1 MNTIMKKFITLILS
15 ILISSTATEAQ
26 LLKNLGKKAQKAAE
40 RTVER
45 RVEQETSKKTDE
57 ALDNVFEPG
66 KNQKKDSDGKNQ
78 RDAENTPDSEQAN
91 HDGLSSAGSSKTFA
105 AYSKFDFIP
114 GEQIIAV
121 EDFSQDAAGDF
132 PAKWNTDAS
141 GEVVT
146 LDGME
151 GKWLALTA
159 SGALTPDF
167 ISSLPDNFTLEFDL
181 AVSPTYSF
189 YDQPLLVSMAS
200 LRDANNFTA
209 WARFGSNKHTGVIIS
224 LHPQDAGSK
233 PLGQTAYELWNAG
246 KKTMENKANQ
256 LQAFNITDKNVVK
269 VSMWRQNQRLRVYL
283 DETKI
288 WDLPRAFD
296 SGTNYNSLVFSR
308 HSAKDGNS
316 FYVGN
321 IRLAIGTP
329 DTRSKLITAGKFSTT
344 GIHFNTGSA
353 VIKPESY
360 GILKEIANVLTEH
373 AEVTIAI
380 IGHTDSDG
388 AADLNLN
395 LSKQRAE
402 SVKVAFSKEFG
413 IAANRMETDGRGE
426 AEPAGDNNTAE
437 GKAMN
442 RRVEFVKLS
451 PR

>member
-1 MNTIMKKFITLILS
+1 MKKFIALMLG
-15 ILISSTATEAQ
+15 ILIGSTVAEAQ
-26 LLKNLGKKAQKAAE
+26 LLEKLGKKAQKAAE
-40 RTVER
+40 RTIER
-45 RVEQETSKKTDE
+45 RVEKETSEKTDE

-66 KNQKKDSDGKNQ
+66 KSGKKGNKGESQ
-78 RDAENTPDSEQAN
+78 RSAGNAPNAEQAN
-91 HDGLSSAGSSKTFA
+91 HDGMASAGSSKTFA

-114 GEQIIAV
+114 GAEIIAV
-121 EDFSQDAAGDF
+121 EDFSQDAVGDF

-146 LDGME
+146 LDGVE

-167 ISSLPDNFTLEFDL
+167 INSLPDNFTLEFDL

-189 YDQPLLVSMAS
+189 YDQPLLVSIAS
-200 LRDANNFTA
+200 LNGANNFTA
-209 WARFGSNKHTGVIIS
+209 WSRYGSNKHTGVIVS

-233 PLGQTAYELWNAG
+233 PLGQTTYQLWTAG

-256 LQAFNITDKNVVK
+256 LEAFNIKDKNRVR

-283 DETKI
+283 GETKL

-296 SGTNYNSLVFSR
+296 SVTDYNGLVFSR
-308 HSAKDGNS
+308 HSAKDGNN

-321 IRLAIGTP
+321 IRLAIGAP
-329 DTRSKLITAGKFSTT
+329 DTRSKLITEGKFSTT

-380 IGHTDSDG
+380 VGHTDSDG
-388 AADLNLN
+388 ADDLNLS
-395 LSKQRAE
+395 LSKQRAQA
-402 SVKVAFSKEFG
+402 VKAALSGEFG
-413 IAANRMETDGRGE
+413 IAASRMETDGKGE
-426 AEPAGDNNTAE
+426 AEPAGDNNTAA
-437 GKAMN
+437 GKATN
-442 RRVEFVKLS
+442 RRVEFIKQ
-451 PR
+451 